1 MQVAGSD
8 KLKEEYI
15 PPTYRS
21 VKESHDVAAE
31 RMAEIKKSNARIEIE
46 DLALFAASMTEHLS
60 GEDREKT
67 AEMLGRALV
76 NLTLLLEKHPE
87 SDELI
92 MGFATAIILVGVR
105 SVEELIFKFSES
117 EFKKARPF
125 LEANRKKSIIIE
137 RAKTIADELWQADS
151 GQEYRVTD
159 MAKLVM
165 DILKREGTEDLPA
178 IGRVADWIKPI
189 APHYARLAGR
199 RRKTP

>member
-1 MQVAGSD
+1 MR
-8 KLKEEYI
+8 LKDEYI

-21 VKESHDVAAE
+21 VKESHDSAAE
-31 RMAEIKKSNARIEIE
+31 RFEEIKKNNERIQIE

-67 AEMLGRALV
+67 AEMLGRSLV

-87 SDELI
+87 SEELI
-92 MGFATAIILVGVR
+92 MGSATAIILVGVR
-105 SVEELIFKFSES
+105 AVEDLIFRSSES

-125 LEANRKKSIIIE
+125 LEANRKKSIIVE
-137 RAKTIADELWQADS
+137 RAKTIASQIWQADT

-165 DILKREGTEDLPA
+165 DILKREGTADLPA